1 MKKKLDAMN
10 EYKHELKEW
19 PHPCS
24 VERIKN
30 QAYLRGSQSGF
41 RSVEAF
47 RVLIAVI
54 NRNSLP

>member
-1 MKKKLDAMN
+1 MN

-19 PHPCS
+19 PHPRS

-30 QAYLRGSQSGF
+30 QAYIRGSQLGL
-41 RSVEAF
+41 RSAEVF
-47 RVLIAVI
+47 RVLIDVI

>member
-1 MKKKLDAMN
+1 MN
-10 EYKHELKEW
+10 EYKHELKEC

>member
-1 MKKKLDAMN
+1 LKKKLDVMN

-19 PHPCS
+19 PHPRS

-30 QAYLRGSQSGF
+30 QAYIRGSQLGL
-41 RSVEAF
+41 RSAEVF
-47 RVLIAVI
+47 RVLIDVI